1 MGKKRTKHQKMYKMK
16 GCSKKTRKNH
26 LGGKSN
32 LYLAYPSSNEATVN
46 NPFFAYTGKGG
57 SNLASGVYPSQGPPA
72 KGFDFLN
79 IQSKRGGGC
88 GCGMKL
94 PFMSGGCC
102 PMCNAGA
109 NLMTGGKKTHK
120 AGCKCSVCKMI
131 MKGGLGNNGIP
142 YPNGLVGQPY
152 NINTNLPGTRLPGD
166 ANYYPPN
173 QYDDQPGYSNA
184 TGANRPYSIGGGR
197 RRKGQKAGG
206 FSNFMF
212 QDLVNLGRQFQYG
225 LGSAYNSV
233 AGYPA
238 PVNPLPW
245 KGQMPNSPNLNSVQA
260 LSP

>member
-16 GCSKKTRKNH
+16 GCSRKTRKNH

-32 LYLAYPSSNEATVN
+32 LYLAYPSSNEPTIN

-57 SNLASGVYPSQGPPA
+57 SVYPAQGPPA
-72 KGFDFLN
+72 NGFSFLN
-79 IQSKRGGGC
+79 PQSKRGGGC
-88 GCGMKL
+88 GCDLKL
-94 PFMSGGCC
+94 PFMSGGTC
-102 PMCNAGA
+102 PMCNASA
-109 NLMTGGKKTHK
+109 NLMSGGRKKHRG
-120 AGCKCSVCKMI
+120 GCKCSVCKMKMK

-142 YPNGLVGQPY
+142 YPNGLVDEPY
-152 NINTNLPGTRLPGD
+152 NINTNLPGTGVPGD
-166 ANYYPPN
+166 ANYYAQNP
-173 QYDDQPGYSNA
+173 YIVQPGYNNA
-184 TGANRPYSIGGGR
+184 TGASPPYSIGGGR

-245 KGQMPNSPNLNSVQA
+245 KGQMPNSPNLNSVQT
-260 LSP
+260 LS